1 MKEHRSDTY
10 YDCIV
15 IGAGPAGL
23 SAAIYL
29 ARAKYR
35 VLVIEKEQ
43 IGGQITITSEIVNY
57 PGVLKASGKELTG
70 EMRKQAE
77 YFGAEF
83 LMAKVEE
90 IQLDNQWKQVMTS
103 KGAYETLG
111 IVLATGASP
120 RKIGF
125 PGEEKYQGRGIAY
138 CATCDGEFFTGMD
151 IFVLGGGFA
160 AAEESMF
167 LSKYA
172 KQVYLMVRE
181 PDFTCAKSIAEEVMA
196 HPGVEVHF
204 ETEIVEAGGGDTLEY
219 AIFREKDKVWE
230 YKAEEGK
237 TFGIFVFAGYVPEN
251 SLFLG
256 GLETTEGG
264 YLVTDRNQK
273 TSKEG
278 VYGAGDVC
286 QKNLRQVVTAVA
298 DGAVAATSLE
308 RYLAEQYEKL
318 QLPKRQWKTETK
330 AGDNHT
336 EGKEY
341 SENISAG
348 EIGTDTANGSFFTKD
363 IKAQLIP
370 LLKTFEKNIVLKVL
384 VNHSDISREAE
395 NFAKEL
401 SELSDK
407 ISCHIEESKDNDVP
421 AIRLCDQ
428 EGKDMG
434 CAFHGVPG
442 GHEFNSFVITMY
454 NMAGKGQKIEQEL
467 LQEIHNINCEVK
479 IQVIVS
485 LSCTMCPDLVMAAQR
500 IALEN
505 HKVQVDIYDMAH
517 FPELKDKYR
526 IMSVPCM
533 IINEKRVYF
542 GRKGMR
548 EILDILGEKS

>member
-1 MKEHRSDTY
+1 METGKEQFY

-15 IGAGPAGL
+15 VGAGPAGL

-57 PGVLKASGKELTG
+57 PGVQKTSGKELTG

-77 YFGAEF
+77 HFGAEF
-83 LMAKVEE
+83 MMAKVEE
-90 IQLDNQWKQVMTS
+90 IQWNESWKKVVTS
-103 KGAYETLG
+103 RETYETLG
-111 IVLATGASP
+111 IVLATGANP

-167 LSKYA
+167 LAKYA

-181 PDFTCAKSIAEEVMA
+181 PDFTCAKSIADEVRA

-204 ETEIVEAGGGDTLEY
+204 ETEIVEAGGKEMLEY
-219 AIFREKDKVWE
+219 AIFKEKDKVWE
-230 YKAEEGK
+230 YKPPQGE
-237 TFGIFVFAGYVPEN
+237 TFGIFVFAGYVPDN
-251 SLFLG
+251 ALFLG

-264 YLVTDRNQK
+264 YLLTDRNQK

-278 VYGAGDVC
+278 IYGAGDVC
-286 QKNLRQVVTAVA
+286 QKNLRQVVTAVS

-318 QLPKRQWKTETK
+318 QLPKRQWSIKETTGE
-330 AGDNHT
+330 ASA
-336 EGKEY
+336 EE
-341 SENISAG
+341 ENIVSKELSQTAG
-348 EIGTDTANGSFFTKD
+348 EFLTED
-363 IKAQLIP
+363 IKKE
-370 LLKTFEKNIVLKVL
+370 LLPVVQTLEKNILFRVLT
-384 VNHSDISREAE
+384 NHSDISKEAE
-395 NFAKEL
+395 NFVKEL
-401 SELSDK
+401 SSLSDK
-407 ISCHIEESKDNDVP
+407 ISYEIGYGDEEEAP
-421 AIRLCDQ
+421 AIRFCDEQ
-428 EGKDMG
+428 GRDLG

-442 GHEFNSFVITMY
+442 GHELNSFVIAMY
-454 NMAGKGQKIEQEL
+454 NMAGKGQSIEPEVLEAIHKIDQKIE
-467 LQEIHNINCEVK
+467 IH
-479 IQVIVS
+479 VIVS
-485 LSCTMCPDLVMAAQR
+485 LSCTMCPELVMAVQR

-505 HKVQVDIYDMAH
+505 ENVCVDVYDMAH
-517 FPELKDKYR
+517 FPKWKEAYR

-533 IINEKRVYF
+533 IINKKQVYF
-542 GRKGMR
+542 GKKGIV
-548 EILDILGEKS
+548 EILEILGAKPH

>member
-1 MKEHRSDTY
+1 MKEQLSDTY

-15 IGAGPAGL
+15 VGAGPAGL

-35 VLVIEKEQ
+35 VLVIEKEE
-43 IGGQITITSEIVNY
+43 IGGQITITAEIVNY

-90 IQLDNQWKQVMTS
+90 IQWEEQWKQVVTS
-103 KGAYETLG
+103 KGTYETLG

-125 PGEEKYQGRGIAY
+125 PGEERYQGRGIAY

-167 LSKYA
+167 LTKYA
-172 KQVYLMVRE
+172 KKVYLMVRE

-204 ETEIVEAGGGDTLEY
+204 ETEIVEAGGKESLEY
-219 AIFREKDKVWE
+219 AIFREKGKVWE

-237 TFGIFVFAGYVPEN
+237 TFGLFVFAGYVPEN

-286 QKNLRQVVTAVA
+286 VKNLRQVVTAVS

-308 RYLAEQYEKL
+308 RYLAEKYEKL
-318 QLPKRQWKTETK
+318 QLPKRQWTAKVSNNDTQS
-330 AGDNHT
+330 DD
-336 EGKEY
+336 Y
-341 SENISAG
+341 SGNISAG
-348 EIGTDTANGSFFTKD
+348 EIETGNAAGSFFTED
-363 IKAQLIP
+363 IKAQLLP
-370 LLKTFEKNIVLKVL
+370 LVKSFEKNVILKVL
-384 VNHSDISREAE
+384 VNHSAISKEAE

-407 ISCHIEESKDNDVP
+407 ISCQIEESKEEDAPV
-421 AIRLCDQ
+421 IRLCDQ

-442 GHEFNSFVITMY
+442 GHEFNSFVVTLY

-505 HKVQVDIYDMAH
+505 PKVQVEIYDMAH
-517 FPELKDKYR
+517 FPELKEKYR

-533 IINEKRVYF
+533 IINENRVYF
-542 GRKGMR
+542 GRKGIR

>member
-1 MKEHRSDTY
+1 METRKEQSY

-57 PGVLKASGKELTG
+57 PGVQKTSGKELTG

-77 YFGAEF
+77 HFGAEF
-83 LMAKVEE
+83 LMATVEE
-90 IQLDNQWKQVMTS
+90 VQGNEIWKKVVTS
-103 KGAYETLG
+103 RETYETLG
-111 IVLATGASP
+111 IVLATGAKP

-167 LSKYA
+167 LAKYA

-181 PDFTCAKSIAEEVMA
+181 PDFTCAKSIADEVMA

-204 ETEIVEAGGGDTLEY
+204 ETEIVEAGGNETLEY

-230 YKAEEGK
+230 YKAPEGK

-264 YLVTDRNQK
+264 YLLTDRNQK

-278 VYGAGDVC
+278 IYGAGDVC

-318 QLPKRQWKTETK
+318 QLPKRQWDTKEATEKNHIDEKNIVPEELNAAT
-330 AGDNHT
+330 GD
-336 EGKEY
+336 
-341 SENISAG
+341 
-348 EIGTDTANGSFFTKD
+348 FFTED
-363 IKAQLIP
+363 IKNQLLP
-370 LLKTFEKNIVLKVL
+370 VFQTFEKNILFRVLT
-384 VNHSDISREAE
+384 NHSDISKEAE
-395 NFAKEL
+395 NFVKEL
-401 SELSDK
+401 STLSYK
-407 ISCHIEESKDNDVP
+407 ISYKIEEGNEEEAP
-421 AIRLCDQ
+421 AIRFCDGQ
-428 EGKDMG
+428 GRDMG

-442 GHEFNSFVITMY
+442 GHELNSFVIAMY
-454 NMAGKGQKIEQEL
+454 NMVGKGQSIEPEVLEKI
-467 LQEIHNINCEVK
+467 HKINWEVK

-485 LSCTMCPDLVMAAQR
+485 LSCTMCPELVMAVQR

-505 HKVQVDIYDMAH
+505 PNVQVDVYDMAH
-517 FPELKDKYR
+517 FPKWKETYR

-533 IINEKRVYF
+533 IINEKQVYF
-542 GRKGMR
+542 GRKGIV
-548 EILDILGEKS
+548 EILDILGVKS

>member
-1 MKEHRSDTY
+1 MEAGKEQSY

-57 PGVLKASGKELTG
+57 PGVQKTSGKELTD

-77 YFGAEF
+77 HFGAEF
-83 LMAKVEE
+83 LMATVEE
-90 IQLDNQWKQVMTS
+90 VQWNEPWKKVVTS
-103 KGAYETLG
+103 GETYETLG
-111 IVLATGASP
+111 IVLATGAKP

-138 CATCDGEFFTGMD
+138 CATCDGEFFTGLD

-167 LSKYA
+167 LAKYA

-181 PDFTCAKSIAEEVMA
+181 PDFTCAKSIADEVMA

-204 ETEIVEAGGGDTLEY
+204 ETEIVEAGGNETLEY

-230 YKAEEGK
+230 YKAPEGK

-264 YLVTDRNQK
+264 YLLTDRNQK

-278 VYGAGDVC
+278 IYGAGDVC

-318 QLPKRQWKTETK
+318 QLPKRQWSTKETF
-330 AGDNHT
+330 
-336 EGKEY
+336 EE
-341 SENISAG
+341 
-348 EIGTDTANGSFFTKD
+348 D
-363 IKAQLIP
+363 IKNQLLP
-370 LLKTFEKNIVLKVL
+370 VFQTFEKNILFRVLT
-384 VNHSDISREAE
+384 NHSDISKEAE
-395 NFAKEL
+395 NFVKEL
-401 SELSDK
+401 SALSDK
-407 ISCHIEESKDNDVP
+407 ISYKIEEGDEEEAP
-421 AIRLCDQ
+421 AIRFCDS
-428 EGKDMG
+428 EGRDMG

-442 GHEFNSFVITMY
+442 GHELNSFVIAMY
-454 NMAGKGQKIEQEL
+454 NMVGKGQSIEPEVLEKI
-467 LQEIHNINCEVK
+467 HKINWEVK

-485 LSCTMCPDLVMAAQR
+485 LSCTMCPKLVMAVQR

-505 HKVQVDIYDMAH
+505 PNVQVDVYDMAH
-517 FPELKDKYR
+517 FPKWKETYR

-533 IINEKRVYF
+533 IINEKQVYF
-542 GRKGMR
+542 GRKGIV
-548 EILDILGEKS
+548 EILDILGVKS

>member
-1 MKEHRSDTY
+1 METRKEQSY

-57 PGVLKASGKELTG
+57 PGVQKTSGKELTG

-77 YFGAEF
+77 HFGAEF
-83 LMAKVEE
+83 LMATVEE
-90 IQLDNQWKQVMTS
+90 VQGNEIWKKVVTS
-103 KGAYETLG
+103 RETYETLG
-111 IVLATGASP
+111 IVLATGAKP

-167 LSKYA
+167 LAKYA

-181 PDFTCAKSIAEEVMA
+181 PDFTCAKSIADEVMA

-204 ETEIVEAGGGDTLEY
+204 ETEIVEAGGNETLEY

-230 YKAEEGK
+230 YKAPEGK

-264 YLVTDRNQK
+264 YLLTDRNQK

-278 VYGAGDVC
+278 IYGAGDVC

-318 QLPKRQWKTETK
+318 QLPKRQWDTKEATEKNHIDEKNIVPEELNAAT
-330 AGDNHT
+330 GD
-336 EGKEY
+336 
-341 SENISAG
+341 
-348 EIGTDTANGSFFTKD
+348 FFTED
-363 IKAQLIP
+363 IKNQLLP
-370 LLKTFEKNIVLKVL
+370 VFQTFEKNILFRVLT
-384 VNHSDISREAE
+384 NHSDISKEAE
-395 NFAKEL
+395 NFVKEL
-401 SELSDK
+401 SALSDK
-407 ISCHIEESKDNDVP
+407 ISYKIEEGNEEEAP
-421 AIRLCDQ
+421 AIRFCDGQ
-428 EGKDMG
+428 GRDMG

-442 GHEFNSFVITMY
+442 GHELNSFVIAMY
-454 NMAGKGQKIEQEL
+454 NMVGKGQSIEPEVLEKI
-467 LQEIHNINCEVK
+467 HKINWEVK

-485 LSCTMCPDLVMAAQR
+485 LSCTMCPELVMAVQR

-505 HKVQVDIYDMAH
+505 PNVQVDVYDMAH
-517 FPELKDKYR
+517 FPKWKETYR

-533 IINEKRVYF
+533 IINEKQVYF
-542 GRKGMR
+542 GRKGIV
-548 EILDILGEKS
+548 EILDILGVKS

>member
-1 MKEHRSDTY
+1 MKEHLSDTY

-57 PGVLKASGKELTG
+57 PGVSKASGKELTG

-83 LMAKVEE
+83 LMAEVEE
-90 IQLDNQWKQVMTS
+90 IQWDEQWKQAVTS
-103 KGAYETLG
+103 KGTYETLG

-167 LSKYA
+167 LAKYA

-219 AIFREKDKVWE
+219 AVFREKDKVWE
-230 YKAEEGK
+230 YRAEEGK

-318 QLPKRQWKTETK
+318 KLPKRQWEAETK
-330 AGDNHT
+330 AADHDT
-336 EGKEY
+336 EEKEY
-341 SENISAG
+341 TENISAG
-348 EIGTDTANGSFFTKD
+348 EIGADTVNGSFFTED
-363 IKAQLIP
+363 IKAQLLP
-370 LLKTFEKNIVLKVL
+370 LLETFEKNILLKVL
-384 VNHSDISREAE
+384 VNHSDISKDAE

-401 SELSDK
+401 SGLSDK
-407 ISCHIEESKDNDVP
+407 ILCQIQESKEKDVP

-428 EGKDMG
+428 EGVDMG
-434 CAFHGVPG
+434 CTFHGVPG

-454 NMAGKGQKIEQEL
+454 NMVGKGQKIEPEL
-467 LQEIHNINCEVK
+467 LQEIRNINCEIK

-485 LSCTMCPDLVMAAQR
+485 LSCTMCPDLVMAVQR

-542 GRKGMR
+542 GRKGIR

>member
-1 MKEHRSDTY
+1 METEKNKDY
-10 YDCIV
+10 YDCVV

-57 PGVLKASGKELTG
+57 PGIAKASGKGLTD

-77 YFGAEF
+77 HFGAEF
-83 LMAKVEE
+83 LMEKVEE
-90 IQLDNQWKQVMTS
+90 IQWEQPWKRVITS
-103 KGAYETLG
+103 KETFETLG
-111 IVLATGASP
+111 IVLATGARP

-151 IFVLGGGFA
+151 VFVLGGGFA

-167 LSKYA
+167 LTKYA
-172 KQVYLMVRE
+172 KQVYLIVRE

-196 HPGVEVHF
+196 HPKVEVHF
-204 ETEIVEAGGGDTLEY
+204 ETEIVEAGGNETLEY
-219 AIFREKDKVWE
+219 AVFREKNKMWE
-230 YKAEEGK
+230 YKAEKGK
-237 TFGIFVFAGYVPEN
+237 TFGIFVFAGYEPEN

-264 YLVTDRNQK
+264 YLLIDRNQK

-278 VYGAGDVC
+278 IYGAGDVC

-318 QLPKRQWKTETK
+318 QLLKREWTIRE
-330 AGDNHT
+330 NHAT
-336 EGKEY
+336 NHIANEPIAMEE
-341 SENISAG
+341 ENAQ
-348 EIGTDTANGSFFTKD
+348 TDSFFTNE
-363 IKAQLIP
+363 IKEQL
-370 LLKTFEKNIVLKVL
+370 LSVFQTFQKKIIFKVST
-384 VNHSDISREAE
+384 NHSEISKEAQH
-395 NFAKEL
+395 FVKEL
-401 SELSDK
+401 SALSDK
-407 ISCHIEESKDNDVP
+407 VSYEMEEGDAEEAP
-421 AIRLCDQ
+421 AIRFCDAQ
-428 EGKDMG
+428 GRDMG

-442 GHEFNSFVITMY
+442 GHELNSFVIAMY
-454 NMAGKGQKIEQEL
+454 NMVGKGQSIEPGIL
-467 LQEIHNINCEVK
+467 RRIHEIDKEVE
-479 IQVIVS
+479 IQIIVS
-485 LSCTMCPDLVMAAQR
+485 LSCTMCPELVMAAQR

-505 HKVQVDIYDMAH
+505 EKLKVDVYDMAH
-517 FPELKDKYR
+517 FPKWKEAYR

-533 IINEKRVYF
+533 IINKNQVYF
-542 GRKGMR
+542 GRKSIV
-548 EILDILGEKS
+548 EILDVLGEKS

>member
-1 MKEHRSDTY
+1 MKEHPSDSF
-10 YDCIV
+10 YDGIV
-15 IGAGPAGL
+15 IGGGPAGL

-35 VLVIEKEQ
+35 VLVVEKEQ

-57 PGVLKASGKELTG
+57 PGVSKESGKGLTE
-70 EMRKQAE
+70 EMRKQAVS
-77 YFGAEF
+77 FGAEF

-90 IQLDNQWKQVMTS
+90 IRYDGQWKEVLTS
-103 KGAYETLG
+103 KGSFQTLG
-111 IVLATGASP
+111 MILATGASP

-167 LSKYA
+167 LAKYA
-172 KQVYLMVRE
+172 KKVYLMVRE
-181 PDFTCAKSIAEEVMA
+181 PDFTCAKSIAEKVKA
-196 HPGVEVHF
+196 HPGVEIHF
-204 ETEIVEAGGGDTLEY
+204 ETEIVEAGGKETLEY

-230 YKAEEGK
+230 YKAEEQE

-264 YLVTDRNQK
+264 YLITDRNQK

-298 DGAVAATSLE
+298 DGAIAATSLE
-308 RYLAEQYEKL
+308 WYLGEQYEKL
-318 QLPKRQWKTETK
+318 KLPKRQWKAEKHENVQAEETNTPEGIQ
-330 AGDNHT
+330 GDIT
-336 EGKEY
+336 GQGEAFLTKE
-341 SENISAG
+341 IRQQLLPLFQ
-348 EIGTDTANGSFFTKD
+348 SFEKD
-363 IKAQLIP
+363 IILR
-370 LLKTFEKNIVLKVL
+370 VL
-384 VNHSDISREAE
+384 VDKRPISEEAQ

-401 SELSDK
+401 SDLSPH
-407 ISCHIEESKDNDVP
+407 ISYEIVESQENNLP
-421 AIRLCDQ
+421 AIRLCDAQ
-428 EGKDMG
+428 GKDMG

-442 GHEFNSFVITMY
+442 GHEFNSFVIAMY
-454 NMAGKGQKIEQEL
+454 NMAGKGQDIDDKLLQAIHGMEQE
-467 LQEIHNINCEVK
+467 VR
-479 IQVIVS
+479 IQVVVS

-500 IALEN
+500 MALESD
-505 HKVQVDIYDMAH
+505 KIQADVYDMAH
-517 FPELKDKYR
+517 FPEFKEKYK

-533 IINEKRVYF
+533 IINEHQVYF
-542 GRKGMR
+542 GRKGIQ
-548 EILDILGEKS
+548 EILAALGEKF

>member
-1 MKEHRSDTY
+1 MKEQRSETY
-10 YDCIV
+10 YDAIV
-15 IGAGPAGL
+15 IGAGSAGL
-23 SAAIYL
+23 STAIYL

-57 PGVLKASGKELTG
+57 PGVIKSSGKELTG

-83 LMAKVEE
+83 LMAEVEE
-90 IQLDNQWKQVMTS
+90 IQCAGQWKEVRTS
-103 KGAYETLG
+103 KETYETLG
-111 IVLATGASP
+111 IILATGANP

-138 CATCDGEFFTGMD
+138 CATCDGEFFAGMD

-167 LSKYA
+167 LTKYA
-172 KQVYLMVRE
+172 KRVYLMVRE
-181 PDFTCAKSIAEEVMA
+181 PDFTCAKSIAEKVMA

-204 ETEIVEAGGGDTLEY
+204 ETEIVEAGGGETLEY
-219 AIFREKDKVWE
+219 AVFREKNNVWE
-230 YKAEEGK
+230 YRPEEGK
-237 TFGIFVFAGYVPEN
+237 TFGIFVFAGYVPDN
-251 SLFLG
+251 KLFLEK
-256 GLETTEGG
+256 LETTEEG

-308 RYLAEQYEKL
+308 SYLAEQYEKL
-318 QLPKRQWKTETK
+318 KLHKRKWKTK
-330 AGDNHT
+330 AIDKDA
-336 EGKEY
+336 EKDKVAE
-341 SENISAG
+341 SISAG
-348 EIGTDTANGSFFTKD
+348 ETSTVSGSFFTKE
-363 IKAQLIP
+363 IKEQLLP
-370 LLKTFEKNIVLKVL
+370 LLETFEKSIVLKVL
-384 VNHSDISREAE
+384 VNHSDISKEAE

-401 SELSDK
+401 SKLSNK
-407 ISCHIEESKDNDVP
+407 VSCEIKECQDQEQAVP
-421 AIRLCDQ
+421 AIRLCDGQ
-428 EGKDMG
+428 GKDMG
-434 CAFHGVPG
+434 CIFHGVPG
-442 GHEFNSFVITMY
+442 GHEFNSFVIAMY

-467 LQEIHNINCEVK
+467 LQEIHSINREIK

-505 HKVQVDIYDMAH
+505 PKVQTDIYDMAH
-517 FPELKDKYR
+517 FPELKEKYR

-542 GRKGMR
+542 GRKGIR
-548 EILDILGEKS
+548 EILDILGEKF

>member
-1 MKEHRSDTY
+1 MKEQLSDTY

-15 IGAGPAGL
+15 VGAGPAGL

-35 VLVIEKEQ
+35 VLVIEKEE
-43 IGGQITITSEIVNY
+43 IGGQITITAEIVNY

-90 IQLDNQWKQVMTS
+90 IQWEEQWKQVVTS
-103 KGAYETLG
+103 KGTYETLG

-125 PGEEKYQGRGIAY
+125 PGEERYQGRGIAY

-167 LSKYA
+167 LTKYA
-172 KQVYLMVRE
+172 KKVYLMVRE

-204 ETEIVEAGGGDTLEY
+204 ETEIVEAGGKESLEY
-219 AIFREKDKVWE
+219 AIFREKGKVWE

-237 TFGIFVFAGYVPEN
+237 TFGLFVFAGYVPEN

-256 GLETTEGG
+256 GLKTTEGG

-286 QKNLRQVVTAVA
+286 VKNLRQVVTAVS

-308 RYLAEQYEKL
+308 RYLAEKYEKL
-318 QLPKRQWKTETK
+318 QLPKRQWTAKVSNNDTQS
-330 AGDNHT
+330 DD
-336 EGKEY
+336 Y
-341 SENISAG
+341 SGNISAG
-348 EIGTDTANGSFFTKD
+348 EIETGNAAGSFFTED
-363 IKAQLIP
+363 IKAQLLP
-370 LLKTFEKNIVLKVL
+370 LVKSFEKNVILKVL
-384 VNHSDISREAE
+384 VNHSAISKEAE

-407 ISCHIEESKDNDVP
+407 ISCQIEESKEEDAPV
-421 AIRLCDQ
+421 IRLCDQ

-442 GHEFNSFVITMY
+442 GHEFNSFVVTLY

-485 LSCTMCPDLVMAAQR
+485 LSCIMCPDLVMAAQR

-505 HKVQVDIYDMAH
+505 PKVQVEIYDMAH
-517 FPELKDKYR
+517 FPELKEKYR

-533 IINEKRVYF
+533 IINENRVYF
-542 GRKGMR
+542 GRKGIR

>member
-1 MKEHRSDTY
+1 MKEQFGEKD
-10 YDCIV
+10 YDGII

-29 ARAKYR
+29 ARAQYK

-57 PGVLKASGKELTG
+57 PGVIKSDGKELTDK
-70 EMRKQAE
+70 MRKQAE

-83 LMAKVEE
+83 LMEE
-90 IQLDNQWKQVMTS
+90 VKEIHYDGQWKEVITS
-103 KGAYETLG
+103 TEKYKTLG
-111 IVLATGASP
+111 IVIATGANP

-138 CATCDGEFFTGMD
+138 CATCDGEFFAGMD

-181 PDFTCAKSIAEEVMA
+181 PDFTCAKSIADEVMA

-204 ETEIVEAGGGDTLEY
+204 ETEIVEAGGGENLEY
-219 AIFREKDKVWE
+219 VIFKEKDKEWE
-230 YKAEEGK
+230 YRPKAGEG
-237 TFGIFVFAGYVPEN
+237 FGIFVFAGYVPDN
-251 SLFLG
+251 ALFLEK
-256 GLETTEGG
+256 LETGDGG
-264 YLVTDRNQK
+264 YLATDRNQK
-273 TSKEG
+273 TSVDG

-308 RYLAEQYEKL
+308 RYVAEQYEKL
-318 QLPKRQWKTETK
+318 NLPKRQWN
-330 AGDNHT
+330 AVA
-336 EGKEY
+336 KEK
-341 SENISAG
+341 S
-348 EIGTDTANGSFFTKD
+348 EIGSE
-363 IKAQLIP
+363 IKEQLLP
-370 LLKTFEKNIVLKVL
+370 VLETFHKNVLLKVL
-384 VNHSDISREAE
+384 VDHSDISKEAE
-395 NFAKEL
+395 NFVKEL
-401 SELSDK
+401 SGLSDK
-407 ISCHIEESKDNDVP
+407 ISYKIEVHQRKEEALPV
-421 AIRLCDQ
+421 IRLCD
-428 EGKDMG
+428 EWGNDMG

-442 GHEFNSFVITMY
+442 GHEFSPFVIAMY
-454 NMAGKGQKIEQEL
+454 NMAGKGQEIAPEL
-467 LQEIHNINCEVK
+467 LQEIHNINCEIK

-485 LSCTMCPDLVMAAQR
+485 LSCTMCPDLVMAVQR

-505 HKVQVDIYDMAH
+505 SRIQADIYDIAH
-517 FPELKDKYR
+517 FSELKEKYR

-542 GRKGMR
+542 GRKGIR